1 MYSLFFS
8 SDPSSAVEVWL
19 APAAMDAWLVP
30 AAPAPASLGFDEA
43 DEEEDGSSTVFTD
56 VSCAV

>member
-19 APAAMDAWLVP
+19 APAAMDAWLDP

-43 DEEEDGSSTVFTD
+43 DEEDGSSTVFTD
-56 VSCAV
+56 VSSAV